1 MSNLCNCLHCEIAK
15 DFSHENMSKRL
26 YTLITKSYKSIS
38 YRDSEIKRYL
48 QWIVDKNLFTEIENI
63 YLTDEHKQQ
72 QFFAYCL
79 APEFNTVIL
88 WHKAEIFNY
97 MFFIKAN
104 SELLAYR
111 RYANLYTHKKDIFR
125 CKYLPIQVL
134 SGRVC
139 I

>member
-1 MSNLCNCLHCEIAK
+1 MSSLCNCLHCEIAK

-48 QWIVDKNLFTEIENI
+48 QWIVDKNLFTEIQNI
-63 YLTDEHKQQ
+63 YLNDEHKEQ

-79 APEFNTVIL
+79 APEFNTTIL
-88 WHKAEIFNY
+88 WHKAKIFNY

-104 SELLAYR
+104 SELLAYS

-125 CKYLPIQVL
+125 CL
-134 SGRVC
+134 RTRFFE
-139 I
+139 